1 MTHELNPRC
10 VQLDEVV
17 VPETY
22 VDLILEGHL
31 PPQDDTSADSGEAPA
46 EG

>member
-17 VPETY
+17 DPETY
-22 VDLILEGHL
+22 VDLMLEGHQ
-31 PPQDDTSADSGEAPA
+31 PPQDVTSTDSGEAPA